1 MKIDTTTL
9 LPVSAVVSSVL
20 LLLAGKKR
28 VFEVIALAASAA
40 WLLLDLKMYT
50 WPLHEKYTTPG
61 IILGGLM
68 LFSAVVVYLGTSNKN
83 EVTASTVVA
92 ILGGM
97 LLLTALNM
105 LT

>member
-9 LPVSAVVSSVL
+9 LPVAAVVSSVL

-28 VFEVIALAASAA
+28 VFELIALGASAA
-40 WLLLDLKMYT
+40 WLLLDLKMYS
-50 WPLHEKYTTPG
+50 WPLHQKYASPG
-61 IILGGLM
+61 MILGGLM

-83 EVTASTVVA
+83 EVTASTVVG

-97 LLLTALNM
+97 LLLTALNV